1 MNSTNRG
8 ANRAVILLAGLVLLV
23 VGLGALAVGAL
34 PSVQTGFADQ
44 APGAENTVTDWL
56 KATPLAGTGHSWLW
70 IAAAAIAV
78 LFIVLFVV
86 FIVRQGR
93 GHTRELLADAP
104 TEHGRTIVDSSV
116 AEHLLQDS
124 LSSRPELVGS
134 HVSTYAVKGT
144 SVLKVSVSCRRGVSP
159 ADAKDLVEAQLLALD
174 ELLGTSIPA
183 LIQVSGGFRTR
194 TAGATRLA

>member
-8 ANRAVILLAGLVLLV
+8 ANRAVILLAGLLLLV
-23 VGLGALAVGAL
+23 VGLAGLAVGAL
-34 PSVQTGFADQ
+34 PTVRSGFTDQ
-44 APGAENTVTDWL
+44 APGVLGTVTDAL

-70 IAAAAIAV
+70 IAAAAVAAV
-78 LFIVLFVV
+78 FIVLFVV
-86 FIVRQGR
+86 FIARQGR
-93 GHTRELLADAP
+93 GHTRELLAQTP
-104 TEHGRTIVDSSV
+104 TEHGRTVVDGSV
-116 AEHLLQDS
+116 AEQLLQDA

-159 ADAKDLVEAQLLALD
+159 ADAKDLVEEQLLALD
-174 ELLGTSIPA
+174 ALLGTSVPA
-183 LIQVSGGFRTR
+183 LIQVSGGFRVR

>member
-8 ANRAVILLAGLVLLV
+8 ANRAVILLAGLLLLA
-23 VGLGALAVGAL
+23 VGLAGLAVGAL
-34 PSVQTGFADQ
+34 PTVRTGFADQ
-44 APGAENTVTDWL
+44 APGVLGTVTDAL
-56 KATPLAGTGHSWLW
+56 KATPLAATGHSWLW
-70 IAAAAIAV
+70 IAAAAIAAV
-78 LFIVLFVV
+78 FIVLFVV

-93 GHTRELLADAP
+93 GHTRELLAQAP
-104 TEHGRTIVDSSV
+104 TEHGRTVVDSSV
-116 AEHLLQDS
+116 AEQLLQDA

-159 ADAKDLVEAQLLALD
+159 ADAKDLVEEQLLALD
-174 ELLGTSIPA
+174 ALLGTSVPT
-183 LIQVSGGFRTR
+183 LIQISGGFRVR